1 VLAVVYHGVPLHRT
15 DPSLGSPIGWITTP
29 AGSYTRNE
37 PNGTSTWL
45 PSNDHPSDK
54 AIYRVRVNVP
64 EPYFAVANGAVV
76 AEERAGGRVATT
88 WEMPQPMASSEV
100 QIAVGP
106 LARVDSTSPAG
117 ATLSSYVTAGG
128 GDVTPGIGLAGQML
142 DFYSGLFGPYP
153 FTTAGLIATDAP
165 AGLAVDAQ
173 SRPLM
178 SAADLTGPPGVRQQ
192 GLLSTA
198 LAHQWFGAAV
208 TPARWQDVWLS
219 EGFATYARWLWM
231 EQAGLQ
237 RVDDAAANALA
248 RTDALRAA
256 FGPPD
261 APSADTLFSPTVLD
275 GGAVVLQALRQTVG
289 DAVFFA
295 ILRTWVTQYGG
306 QSVTTDTFID
316 HASRIAGEDLTGF
329 FMTWLSATDVP
340 DSYPTPPG

>member
-1 VLAVVYHGVPLHRT
+1 
-15 DPSLGSPIGWITTP
+15 
-29 AGSYTRNE
+29 
-37 PNGTSTWL
+37 
-45 PSNDHPSDK
+45 
-54 AIYRVRVNVP
+54 
-64 EPYFAVANGAVV
+64 
-76 AEERAGGRVATT
+76 
-88 WEMPQPMASSEV
+88 M
-100 QIAVGP
+100 
-106 LARVDSTSPAG
+106 
-117 ATLSSYVTAGG
+117 
-128 GDVTPGIGLAGQML
+128 
-142 DFYSGLFGPYP
+142 
-153 FTTAGLIATDAP
+153 
-165 AGLAVDAQ
+165 
-173 SRPLM
+173 
-178 SAADLTGPPGVRQQ
+178 
-192 GLLSTA
+192 
-198 LAHQWFGAAV
+198 
-208 TPARWQDVWLS
+208 WLS

>member
-1 VLAVVYHGVPLHRT
+1 
-15 DPSLGSPIGWITTP
+15 
-29 AGSYTRNE
+29 
-37 PNGTSTWL
+37 
-45 PSNDHPSDK
+45 
-54 AIYRVRVNVP
+54 
-64 EPYFAVANGAVV
+64 
-76 AEERAGGRVATT
+76 
-88 WEMPQPMASSEV
+88 
-100 QIAVGP
+100 
-106 LARVDSTSPAG
+106 
-117 ATLSSYVTAGG
+117 
-128 GDVTPGIGLAGQML
+128 
-142 DFYSGLFGPYP
+142 
-153 FTTAGLIATDAP
+153 
-165 AGLAVDAQ
+165 
-173 SRPLM
+173 M